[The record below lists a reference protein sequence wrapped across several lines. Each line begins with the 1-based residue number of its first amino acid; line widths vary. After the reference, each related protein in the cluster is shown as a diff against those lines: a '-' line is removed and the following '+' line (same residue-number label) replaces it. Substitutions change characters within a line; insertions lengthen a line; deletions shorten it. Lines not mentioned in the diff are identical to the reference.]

1 VSREHSQLCGLLIA
15 LSVVSVSTHSG
26 AACAAESPVPNP
38 MSVPMQATPAA
49 KPASLTGTM
58 ADVSAISLEM
68 KGLEKHLESLE
79 QSVAAIN
86 NSLKR
91 IQSMDQSLI
100 AVSNSLAPVG
110 ALTQPERLSA
120 LLREAEDLAYE
131 RGLTLIFVAT
141 GCAAALMVL
150 AAALWRRSDHSARR
164 REGRL
169 NHASTG

>member
-1 VSREHSQLCGLLIA
+1 MA
-15 LSVVSVSTHSG
+15 LSVVSVPAHSS
-26 AACAAESPVPNP
+26 AASVAESPVANP
-38 MSVPMQATPAA
+38 TSAQVQPIPAA
-49 KPASLTGTM
+49 KPASLKSAM
-58 ADVSAISLEM
+58 ADVGDISVEM